1 VNWRAFGAVARREV
15 QRGRQ
20 GLWVHGLAGA
30 AALIASC
37 ILSAKTAGIIGA
49 FCIIPA
55 FLIIFWP
62 IGNLR
67 TDKTQGFI
75 EFDRVLPISHRAL
88 ATARLAGA
96 ALRTSPL
103 LLLAAPLIIS
113 FYREHRFGAGTL
125 TILLAVVPL
134 GSWLVMS
141 VVMWLIMA
149 VNIRWNLRRLWWV
162 PMTIGFAPSILQSV
176 LPPPW
181 KRAIEDALTSFF
193 DRNGPAM
200 LDFLGS
206 AAGLASVALILGAL
220 VIGMLF
226 GTVSLFASGIDRYTY
241 DASGAVEMRAKPPKR
256 ELAAIGRGPALAV
269 ARYCIRLATEQSWRR
284 LILLALFVVVLL
296 FGQAE
301 LKRYAQTYV
310 RVLAAMIPGGIALQ
324 LSVARTR
331 GYLEGIQQLPHS
343 AMTIGAGYLLGIA
356 VLATPGVAV
365 WVLARAV
372 TGTPPTV
379 TNVLSLWGWMVGWS
393 WVACVTMVWLTARR
407 IVMIA
412 AGPVVLIA
420 GWATYIGW
428 SAFTVRLAAAAN
440 WYATLRT
447 SSGALLPLVVAVL
460 MMVGGLP
467 LFARGL
473 AEFEFG
479 AAKKVPFWRRFTN
492 PRTASA

>member
-1 VNWRAFGAVARREV
+1 MNWRAFGALVRREV
-15 QRGRQ
+15 RRGRQ
-20 GLWVHGLAGA
+20 GMLVLGA
-30 AALIASC
+30 AGVAAIAASVL
-37 ILSAKTAGIIGA
+37 LSADTTEIVGA
-49 FCIIPA
+49 LCIIPA
-55 FLIIFWP
+55 LVIIVWP

-67 TDKTQGFI
+67 SDKTHGFI

-103 LLLAAPLIIS
+103 LLLVSPLIIS
-113 FYREHRFGAGTL
+113 FYRDHQIGAATL
-125 TILLAVVPL
+125 TVLLTVVPL
-134 GSWLVMS
+134 CSWI
-141 VVMWLIMA
+141 VVSAFMWLIMA
-149 VNIRWNLRRLWWV
+149 INIRWNLRRLWWL
-162 PMTIGFAPSILQSV
+162 PMTIAFGPTFLQSV

-181 KRAIEDALTSFF
+181 KRAIKEAVSAFF
-193 DRNGPAM
+193 DRNGQAI

-206 AAGLASVALILGAL
+206 APGLVSVGLILGAI

-241 DASGAVEMRAKPPKR
+241 DASGAIEMRAKPPKR
-256 ELAAIGRGPALAV
+256 ELAAIGRGPTLAV

-284 LILLALFVVVLL
+284 LLLLALFVVVLV
-296 FGQAE
+296 FGKAE
-301 LKRYAQTYV
+301 LKQYAQTYV

-356 VLATPGVAV
+356 VLATPGAAV

-379 TNVLSLWGWMVGWS
+379 TNVLSLWAWMVGWS
-393 WVACVTMVWLTARR
+393 WLACVTMVWLNTRR
-407 IVMIA
+407 AIMLA
-412 AGPVVLIA
+412 AGPLLVLA
-420 GWATYIGW
+420 GWATYLGG
-428 SAFTVRLAAAAN
+428 AGFLAQLRAAVTR
-440 WYATLRT
+440 YALFRT
-447 SSGALLPLVVAVL
+447 SAGALLPLVLAVL
-460 MMVGGLP
+460 MMVVGLP

-479 AAKKVPFWRRFTN
+479 AAKKAPFWRKFTN
-492 PRTASA
+492 PRIASA